1 MIKKCFSII
10 LVFAVCLQ
18 MGSNICI
25 GYAEENKADKA
36 IQVKGKVYQAEKT
49 KEKISLAGIEIQVF
63 SSELDKSVDTAD
75 LEIYNSTYEFSVFC
89 DADGNYAFVPPSKDY
104 AIAVSLTSLPEKTG
118 ITEIVSLV
126 KQGDRIA
133 DIGLYSISHITAEY
147 DKGQMV
153 ARAYAADGTEIYA
166 LCNENEKNTSFNY
179 LMKDGASLKNAVV
192 SMESIKNME
201 SISKEMQ
208 IEMNGV
214 CTEVSYVYD
223 LSEMHLSE
231 RIDLLYRLNV
241 LSEEEKMSLYCDAT
255 TLISEKS
262 GLTCGTSLIQELE
275 DYYNKNKDVKDDN
288 VCTTMTKID
297 NVLRSHVG
305 PYLQEGLINVD
316 VGSGNYYYQIHYEAG
331 TGGPNAAVLASAVT
345 TVRDVHNFFI
355 NNGFHAPKKPSKEEY
370 YHIYLISGYE
380 YYGAAI
386 PQEYRLKTTAAS
398 YIDLRFNTGEQYNSN
413 TNSVTSLFKFTLAH
427 EMYHAISFTY
437 RYNMGAEDKW
447 FDESFASWA
456 GLRYTGDGA
465 SIAGYINR
473 YLVNTSISPQ
483 DMNGE
488 SASYGLCVYALT
500 LDEYNGGIPTIR
512 AILEA
517 TEDTANA
524 YTAIQNGIEQVK
536 QSYTLAGEAFNYCS
550 LYICKPTEFYTTA
563 TSAWGTASYTIRSAP
578 DTYTV
583 TGDSFTSSRH
593 VYTLNSPT
601 VKKLSISV
609 RRNAGVS
616 GTGLVRNKKDGTTEV
631 VAPTATAND
640 LTIYIINNYGT
651 TYNSVILSVVNGSTN
666 SDNLNCTVSSA
677 LN

>member
-1 MIKKCFSII
+1 MIKKCFGII
-10 LVFAVCLQ
+10 LVLAVCIQ
-18 MGSNICI
+18 MVSSICM
-25 GYAEENKADKA
+25 GYAEEDKA
-36 IQVKGKVYQAEKT
+36 MLVKGKVYQAET
-49 KEKISLAGIEIQVF
+49 AKEKISLAGIEIQVF
-63 SSELDKSVDTAD
+63 SSELDRSVAAVD
-75 LEIYNSTYEFSVFC
+75 LEVYNSIYKFSVFC
-89 DADGNYAFVPPSKDY
+89 DAGGNYAFVPPSKDY
-104 AIAVSLTSLPEKTG
+104 AIAVNLKSLPEKTG
-118 ITEIVSLV
+118 ITEVVSLV
-126 KQGDRIA
+126 KQGDKIA
-133 DIGLYSISHITAEY
+133 DIGLYSIARITAQY
-147 DKGQMV
+147 DEGQVV
-153 ARAYAADGTEIYA
+153 ARAYAADGTEIHA
-166 LCNENEKNTSFNY
+166 LCNENETNISFDY
-179 LMKDGASLKNAVV
+179 FMKDGASLRTV
-192 SMESIKNME
+192 SASTEEIKNIE

-214 CTEVSYVYD
+214 CTETSYVYD

-231 RIDLLYRLNV
+231 RIELLYRLNV
-241 LSEEEKMSLYCDAT
+241 LSEEEKISLYCDLAT
-255 TLISEKS
+255 MTSEES
-262 GLTCGTSLIQELE
+262 GLICGTSFVQELE
-275 DYYNKNKDVKDDN
+275 DYYNKNKDATNDN
-288 VCTTMTKID
+288 AQATAAKVD

-305 PYLQEGLINVD
+305 PYLQEGLINVN

-331 TGGPNAAVLASAVT
+331 TGGPNAAVLASVAT
-345 TVRDVHNFFI
+345 AVRDVHNFFV
-355 NNGFHAPKKPSKEEY
+355 NNGFHAPRKPAKEEY

-398 YIDLRFNTGEQYNSN
+398 YIDLRFNTEEQYNSSI
-413 TNSVTSLFKFTLAH
+413 NSVTSFFKFTLAH

-447 FDESFASWA
+447 FDESFANWA
-456 GLRYTGDGA
+456 GLRHTGDGA
-465 SIAGYINR
+465 NAAGYINQ
-473 YLVNTSISPQ
+473 YLMNTSISPQ
-483 DMNGE
+483 DMNSE
-488 SASYGLCVYALT
+488 NASYGFCVYALT

-593 VYTLNSPT
+593 VYTLNSST
-601 VKKLSISV
+601 AKKLSISV
-609 RRNAGVS
+609 RRNTGVS

-640 LTIYIINNYGT
+640 LTIYVISNYGT
-651 TYNSVILSVVNGSTN
+651 TYHSVILSVVNGSTT
-666 SDNLNCTVSSA
+666 SDNLNCTISSA